1 MWLRVYLQAVLAVI
15 ISFFLYGGLLPRMV
29 SAPDTLLVLAGF
41 ALALI
46 WPALLVWFFRKR
58 VRKMLSCVKF

>member
-15 ISFFLYGGLLPRMV
+15 ISLFLYGGLLPRMV

>member
-1 MWLRVYLQAVLAVI
+1 MWLKVYMQAVLAVI
-15 ISFFLYGGLLPRMV
+15 LSLFLYGYVFPRMV
-29 SAPDTLLVLAGF
+29 SAPDTLLVMGGIAC
-41 ALALI
+41 ALI